1 MRIAYFTESLL
12 PLVDGVSLTLGHLF
26 DDLEERGVDFRVY
39 SPFRPPADIP
49 WARRVRRLPSVSFP
63 LYTDYRLS
71 VPWGQ
76 GLSAELDAWEPDLVH
91 VVSPTPSAGWA
102 RRYAR
107 RRGIPLVATFHTHFV
122 SYFRYY
128 GFGAIERF
136 GWWLLRRVYRG
147 CRAIFTPSPAMAAEL
162 RDQGIRPVRIWSRG
176 VDTELYS
183 PAWRDPALRAS
194 VGADEDV
201 PLVLMVSR
209 LVKEKD
215 LLDLPPMARHLEAR
229 GHDFEFVLVGEG
241 PLRARLEEQ
250 LPNATFVGYQVGE
263 ALGRWYASAD
273 IFVFPSTTETFGNV
287 VQEALASGVPAV
299 VVDRGGPQTVI
310 EPGSTGLV
318 ARANDP
324 ADLADK
330 VGRLLSDRALRQRM
344 AAAAR
349 QQMEGRS
356 WKRINDGLLEGY
368 REVLDTEEVLPPVR
382 QDVA

>member
-39 SPFRPPADIP
+39 SPFRPAADIP
-49 WARRVRRLPSVSFP
+49 WAPRVRKLPSVSFP

-76 GLSAELDAWEPDLVH
+76 GLSAELDDWEPDLIH

-128 GFGAIERF
+128 GFGAIERL

-215 LLDLPPMARHLEAR
+215 LLDLPPMVRHLEAR
-229 GHDFEFVLVGEG
+229 GHDFELVLVGEG
-241 PLRARLEEQ
+241 PLRSRLEEQ

-330 VGRLLSDRALRQRM
+330 VGRLLSDRALRHRM
-344 AAAAR
+344 AGAAR